1 MRKYITTVLIVML
14 ALLVVIGVTGCG
26 STDEA
31 ADTADDAA
39 TDVAAG
45 DVADEPEGETPE
57 RERTGEP
64 GSPTNPLP
72 LGTVATIGD
81 YEVAITA
88 VTKNANDDIAEANAL
103 NSPPIDG
110 SQFVLAAIEAKYVG
124 TAQGVIWSDI
134 NYRYYGADGET
145 YDSGMAESP
154 NSLYKVPE
162 PMPGESI
169 SGDMAFQV
177 PVGQIEGGSIVVW
190 DWDDETE
197 THWDIQ

>member
-1 MRKYITTVLIVML
+1 MRKYITAVLIIGL
-14 ALLVVIGVTGCG
+14 ALLVTFGAAGCG
-26 STDEA
+26 SSD
-31 ADTADDAA
+31 DADDVA
-39 TDVAAG
+39 TDGVA
-45 DVADEPEGETPE
+45 DVADEAAPEAEAPD

-64 GSPTNPLP
+64 GSATNPLP
-72 LGTVATIGD
+72 LGTIATIGD

-177 PVGQIEGGSIVVW
+177 PIGQIEGGSIVVW